1 MGENVV
7 ELILEY
13 SGALAK
19 GEHKSSEEVKMV
31 FWDFLGIV
39 MVCACYTFLSLWLHA
54 ESDFEWT
61 DEERIWGCRKH

>member
-1 MGENVV
+1 MRSGVLVSVCVLRRPHSQAMGENVV

-39 MVCACYTFLSLWLHA
+39 MVGAYCTLSSL
-54 ESDFEWT
+54 
-61 DEERIWGCRKH
+61 